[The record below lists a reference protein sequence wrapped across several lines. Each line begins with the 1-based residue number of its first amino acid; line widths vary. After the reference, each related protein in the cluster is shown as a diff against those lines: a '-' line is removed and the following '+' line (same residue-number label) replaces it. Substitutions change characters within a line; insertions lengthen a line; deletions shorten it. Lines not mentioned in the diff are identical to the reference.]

1 MKRIALVGQP
11 NAGKSTLFNALVG
24 YRAVASNFPGT
35 TVELLRGK
43 GLVGGEP
50 VEIVD
55 LPGTYSLLAG
65 DRAEQ
70 VARDFLTSGEVD
82 VVINVVDAS
91 LLGRSLELTLE
102 LAELGLPLVVCLN
115 MMDEAQHKGI
125 SIDANAL
132 SELLGVPVVETVAA
146 RGVGLKRLLSAI
158 PQARPARPPK
168 YAADVERAISRVEA
182 AVRPVAQAGALPP
195 RYVAIR
201 LLSGDPPPESL
212 ARIGLAGEV
221 ESAREELARARGE
234 DPALVLSGE
243 RHAAALGLFE
253 RVAEVGHARVSW
265 RERADDVLMHPF
277 LAYPLLALI
286 LFGLFWIVFQ
296 VGGTLEGLLLPPLEG
311 LSEGLAS
318 LAGEGLFSQLLVGAF
333 QGLWAGVAIVLP
345 YLVPFL
351 FLLALLE
358 DVGYLPRVGYLMDA
372 LMHRM
377 GLHGKS
383 VIPFLLGYG
392 CSVPAVLATRILEDE
407 RDRLVTA
414 ALAVMVPCAGRA
426 IVVFGLVAR
435 YVGPGWALFLYLL
448 NLVVIGLAG
457 WVLKRVLPGAG
468 PGLILEIPP
477 YRLPTLRTLLG
488 KVWLRLRDFVVVA
501 WPLLIG
507 ASALFA
513 LIEALGWTAPL
524 NVGARLFTWPLG
536 IPGEAGVPLV
546 FGILRK
552 ELSLVMLAQAFG
564 TADLSLALSHGQMLV
579 FAGFVLFYMPCLA
592 TLAALGRELGWRRTS
607 LVLLLTTG
615 VALLVGLVL
624 RLVALAL

>member
-35 TVELLRGK
+35 TVELVRGK
-43 GLVGGEP
+43 GVVGGRP

-65 DRAEQ
+65 DKAEEL
-70 VARDFLTSGEVD
+70 ARDFLTSGEVD
-82 VVINVVDAS
+82 AVVNVVDAS
-91 LLGRSLELTLE
+91 QLGRSLELTLE

-115 MMDEAQHKGI
+115 MMDEAAHKGI
-125 SIDANAL
+125 QIETEKL
-132 SELLGVPVVETVAA
+132 SQLLGVPVVETVAA
-146 RGVGLKRLLSAI
+146 RGMGLKRLLSAI
-158 PQARPARPPK
+158 PQARPARPPR
-168 YAADVERAISRVEA
+168 YSADVERAIARVEEA
-182 AVRPVAQAGALPP
+182 IGPVAEASGLPA

-201 LLSGDPPPESL
+201 LLAGDPPPTSL
-212 ARIGLAGEV
+212 ARIGLSQEV
-221 ESAREELARARGE
+221 EEARRELARTRGD
-234 DPALVLSGE
+234 DPALILSAE
-243 RHAAALGLFE
+243 RHAAALNLFE
-253 RVAEVGHARVSW
+253 KVAKVGHAHVGW
-265 RERADDVLMHPF
+265 RERADDLFMHPL

-286 LFGLFWIVFQ
+286 LFGLFWVVFK
-296 VGGTLEGLLLPPLEG
+296 VGGILEGHLLPPLEG
-311 LSEGLAS
+311 FSQGLSALLGQ
-318 LAGEGLFSQLLVGAF
+318 GLFAQLVVGAF

-372 LMHRM
+372 LMHRI

-392 CSVPAVLATRILEDE
+392 CSVPAVLATRILEDD

-426 IVVFGLVAR
+426 IVVFGLVGR
-435 YVGPGWALFLYLL
+435 YVGPLAAFGLYLL
-448 NLVVIGLAG
+448 NIVVIALTG
-457 WVLKRVLPGAG
+457 WVLKRVFPGVG

-477 YRLPTLRTLLG
+477 YRRPSLRTLLG
-488 KVWLRLRDFVVVA
+488 KVWLRLKDFVVVA
-501 WPLLIG
+501 WPLLVG
-507 ASALFA
+507 TSAVFA
-513 LIEALGWTAPL
+513 LIEAVGWSGPL
-524 NVGARLFTWPLG
+524 NAGVRFLTWPLG
-536 IPGEAGVPLV
+536 LPAQAGVPLV

-552 ELSLVMLAQAFG
+552 ELSLIMLTQAFG
-564 TADLSLALSHGQMLV
+564 TADLTLALTTGQMLV

-592 TLAALGRELGWRRTS
+592 TLAALGRELGWKRT
-607 LVLLLTTG
+607 
-615 VALLVGLVL
+615 GLVL
-624 RLVALAL
+624 VFTTGIALSVGLFLRALAAFI